1 MRHRCHSC
9 LLLRPVGQFEL
20 DETTP
25 SGLSNFCGVCIPPMK
40 KILVPIKVEPK
51 EVEELELKGFSDLLW
66 PVKQVERKWRAG

>member
-1 MRHRCHSC
+1 
-9 LLLRPVGQFEL
+9 
-20 DETTP
+20 
-25 SGLSNFCGVCIPPMK
+25 MK